1 MAIGVEIQ
9 AEIDQSLA
17 DAKYSLADLADPA
30 DSARFTRTALICILC
45 GPLFFSVILRVIISF
60 LKILTQRALSVR
72 VEILLRSI
80 DHFRNSKLQNCKT
93 AKLQNCRTAEPQN
106 CRTAEL
112 QNRRTSKLLCAI
124 SYTTCNET
132 IQDINILKTF

>member
-30 DSARFTRTALICILC
+30 DSARFARTALICILC

-93 AKLQNCRTAEPQN
+93 AKLQNCRTAN
-106 CRTAEL
+106 RDCRTAEL

-132 IQDINILKTF
+132 IQDINILKTL